1 MIGSASPSQRKS
13 LREAA
18 SELEPERL
26 VLRPRTTP
34 PRCPRIARPLE
45 MWSRVVAIFAVS
57 AGSRNVLAPTI
68 RPIRIRSVA
77 CAQAASVSQASNM
90 GPLELPWIG

>member
-1 MIGSASPSQRKS
+1 MIGNASPASAIARKPFRTRTRTPV
-13 LREAA
+13 LL
-18 SELEPERL
+18 LEPGRADAEDRL
-26 VLRPRTTP
+26 
-34 PRCPRIARPLE
+34 PLE

-57 AGSRNVLAPTI
+57 VGSRNGLAPTI

-77 CAQAASVSQASNM
+77 CAQAASVSHASNI